1 VVQQCHLEVFDMFF
15 RRRPIIIVRRP
26 WLRRR
31 FFYRRWGCLPGCFT
45 FALLCLVLIV
55 ALVAILA

>member
-1 VVQQCHLEVFDMFF
+1 MFF

-31 FFYRRWGCLPGCFT
+31 WFFRPGCFT
-45 FALLCLVLIV
+45 FVLLALIGAIALLH
-55 ALVAILA
+55 

>member
-1 VVQQCHLEVFDMFF
+1 MFF

>member
-1 VVQQCHLEVFDMFF
+1 VFF
-15 RRRPIIIVRRP
+15 RRRPFFYMRRP

-45 FALLCLVLIV
+45 LVLLGLVFAL
-55 ALVAILA
+55 ALAALLA